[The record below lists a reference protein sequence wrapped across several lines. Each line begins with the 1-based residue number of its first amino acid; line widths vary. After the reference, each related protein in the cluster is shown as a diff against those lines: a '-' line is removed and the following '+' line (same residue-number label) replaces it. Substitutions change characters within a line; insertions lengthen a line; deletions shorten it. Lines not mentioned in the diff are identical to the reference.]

1 MKNKIILLASDPN
14 SVNSEIISKVWKR
27 ISPSIKKQIFLI
39 GNYDLL
45 DKQFKIL
52 KTKIPI
58 IKVNSINNKLFTKKL
73 KVIDVPLKFTNAFN
87 VPLNSANKYILSSF
101 NFAHD
106 LALNKSVKGIINC
119 PLDKKL
125 LHKTKN
131 MGVTELLALKCKVIK
146 DSEVMLIYNKK
157 LSVVPITT
165 HIDIKD
171 VTKKVKKSL
180 IINKMRTLIID
191 YKKLFN
197 KNPRVSVLGLNPH
210 NAEFSKNSEEVKII
224 HPALKKL
231 KKKNFKIDG
240 PLSSDTF
247 FVNKYKKYDIV
258 VGMYHDQV
266 LTPFKSMFKF
276 DAINIT
282 LGLNYV
288 RVSPDHGPA
297 KDIVGKNKANHLSL
311 LKCINFIN
319 RLKR

>member
-1 MKNKIILLASDPN
+1 
-14 SVNSEIISKVWKR
+14 
-27 ISPSIKKQIFLI
+27 
-39 GNYDLL
+39 
-45 DKQFKIL
+45 
-52 KTKIPI
+52 
-58 IKVNSINNKLFTKKL
+58 
-73 KVIDVPLKFTNAFN
+73 
-87 VPLNSANKYILSSF
+87 
-101 NFAHD
+101 
-106 LALNKSVKGIINC
+106 
-119 PLDKKL
+119 
-125 LHKTKN
+125 
-131 MGVTELLALKCKVIK
+131 
-146 DSEVMLIYNKK
+146 
-157 LSVVPITT
+157 
-165 HIDIKD
+165 
-171 VTKKVKKSL
+171 
-180 IINKMRTLIID
+180 MRTLIID